1 MLDAPLPVRPPR
13 ADAQAG
19 TLAHGPAV
27 AAARLAHERAT
38 LMVQLAE
45 RQLQPNLA
53 EGAGVPGS
61 SARPADADLMYATG
75 GPFVRELRVRE
86 QAAAAALAGAER
98 LAPARADQAWVTLD
112 DAVRRRHSAAGNQ
125 LARAQQGVDVAERGY
140 RAGTAT
146 FFDLDSAVQLYL
158 TTALEARVALRD
170 AHIAGASLD
179 AVVGTIAAA
188 PHTNPPEASDE

>member
-1 MLDAPLPVRPPR
+1 MRR
-13 ADAQAG
+13 A
-19 TLAHGPAV
+19 
-27 AAARLAHERAT
+27 
-38 LMVQLAE
+38 
-45 RQLQPNLA
+45 
-53 EGAGVPGS
+53 
-61 SARPADADLMYATG
+61 
-75 GPFVRELRVRE
+75 
-86 QAAAAALAGAER
+86 
-98 LAPARADQAWVTLD
+98 
-112 DAVRRRHSAAGNQ
+112 SAAGHQ